1 MSDWWKKPINNDTSN
16 SLYRRQPSTVPA
28 VPPQDDITKTTQ
40 PYGEHDHW
48 PQNESGE
55 WMPKVGGL
63 ANPAYANNPVKFP
76 DNDRRNAD
84 ADDYIDG
91 PAFTN
96 TAADAALSTRQRNLE
111 TYAGNWRP
119 YETTES
125 GHKHGYDEDRE
136 YLKGYINRYYPYYPY
151 YNERG
156 EGGYIDGDTFYKTIK
171 EGLKSRHPDWTDT
184 QLDNAGTASRV
195 YYDFNDT
202 DKYWYNPNKEST
214 QNIAA
219 GVQGVM

>member
-1 MSDWWKKPINNDTSN
+1 MSEWKKPVNYDKDN
-16 SLYRRQPSTVPA
+16 LYHAKSSTVPA
-28 VPPQDDITKTTQ
+28 VPPQDDVTKTTQ
-40 PYGEHDHW
+40 PDGEHDHW
-48 PQNESGE
+48 PQNESGN

-63 ANPAYANNPVKFP
+63 ANPAYANNPAKFP
-76 DNDRRNAD
+76 DGDLRNAK

-96 TAADAALSTRQRNLE
+96 TGADAALSTRQRNLE
-111 TYAGNWRP
+111 TYSGNWQP

-125 GHKHGYDEDRE
+125 GHKHGRDEDRE

-156 EGGYIDGDTFYKTIK
+156 EGGYIDGDTFYKTLK
-171 EGLKSRHPDWTDT
+171 EGLRSRHPDWTDT
-184 QLDNAGTASRV
+184 QLDNADTATRV

-202 DKYWYNPNKEST
+202 DKYWYNPNKQST
-214 QNIAA
+214 QNIANA
-219 GVQGVM
+219 VQGVM